1 MENIKEKL
9 DKEERIEILFVE
21 GKKKENKERILE
33 KIMDMSFQN

>member
-9 DKEERIEILFVE
+9 DKEERIEILFAE
-21 GKKKENKERILE
+21 GKKKENKERTLE

>member
-33 KIMDMSFQN
+33 KIMDMIF